1 MVRGQ
6 RVGLFRPPAETLDHL
21 FARPFQAYESNSRF
35 PGNRVLQVGQ
45 IVRRRITG
53 EVDVSV
59 AVPEAGA
66 RASARQ
72 VPQSDVLAFDRVIE
86 NGRQIQHAIP
96 AIVGRV
102 VLEDEIVDEEQAFG
116 IECRNQR

>member
-1 MVRGQ
+1 M
-6 RVGLFRPPAETLDHL
+6 P
-21 FARPFQAYESNSRF
+21 
-35 PGNRVLQVGQ
+35 
-45 IVRRRITG
+45 
-53 EVDVSV
+53 
-59 AVPEAGA
+59 VPESGA

-72 VPQSDVLAFDRVIE
+72 VRQSDVLAFDHVIE

-102 VLEDEIVDEEQAFG
+102 VLEDELVAEEQAFG